1 MQLLNRCP
9 EVSTVKKKL
18 DGSRSYRAAIEK
30 TETLSM
36 DRGAI
41 EKLSRLR

>member
-1 MQLLNRCP
+1 MQLSSRCP

-18 DGSRSYRAAIEK
+18 DRSKSYQEAK
-30 TETLSM
+30 TKTFLM

-41 EKLSRLR
+41 EIAIKGS